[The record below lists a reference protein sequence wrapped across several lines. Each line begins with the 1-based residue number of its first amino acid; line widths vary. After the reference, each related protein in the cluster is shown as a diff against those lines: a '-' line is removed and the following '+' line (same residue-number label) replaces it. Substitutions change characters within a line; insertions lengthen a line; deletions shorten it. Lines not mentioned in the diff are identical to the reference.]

1 MAAAGLLAAAWLVLR
16 PAAPTPARPGQAA
29 ARRGRTSAGADEI
42 PRIDLARLDS
52 LDKLE
57 KIVAATGERDP
68 GEYPSQPAP
77 PHAPMPGPAPMPVAT
92 PAPGPPLP
100 PALNM
105 TYLGNLEKA
114 GLKVAVFLTEKKIVL
129 HGREGDVVGSRMRVV
144 KIGLESV
151 DVEDLT
157 SGRGQR
163 MALPKKGGSAE
174 AAKDTKDTRD
184 RDKEPGGN
192 SR

>member
-1 MAAAGLLAAAWLVLR
+1 MAATGLLAAAWLVLR
-16 PAAPTPARPGQAA
+16 PGPTAP
-29 ARRGRTSAGADEI
+29 ARRGPAPAPRGRASAGADEI

-52 LDKLE
+52 LAKLE
-57 KIVAATGERDP
+57 KIVASPGDRDP
-68 GEYPSQPAP
+68 GDYPQAPAP
-77 PHAPMPGPAPMPVAT
+77 PPAPMPEFTPMPVAT
-92 PAPGPPLP
+92 PAPGPPP
-100 PALNM
+100 APALNM
-105 TYLGNLEKA
+105 TYLGNLENKA
-114 GLKVAVFLTEKKIVL
+114 GLKVAIFLSEKKIVL
-129 HGREGDVVGSRMRVV
+129 HGREGEVVGSRMRVV

-174 AAKDTKDTRD
+174 AAKDTRD